1 MNINAEGLPTIITEV
16 PDDHIN
22 NSFDH
27 SVMQQTSQS
36 LQEPE
41 WAFARRQEAWNLFQS
56 TPLPTRSDEG
66 WRRTDVS
73 GLNLSEMEPP
83 ALTALRRP
91 LSQDNQVREQLNSML
106 TKSDNAAGRLIEVD
120 GQPFE
125 EMVSDELIKQ
135 GVIVTDLGTAIR
147 RYESLI
153 RDHFDRTPYEITDR
167 KFTSLAQT
175 FWTGGK
181 FIYVPDNVEVKLPI
195 EMHSSILS
203 GNAVFPRL
211 LVIVGKN
218 SKVALLDEFV
228 SPDAKHQSL
237 SSATT
242 EIFLGEGADVRYVLL
257 NRWGENVYH
266 FHHQRTVLGKDAHLK
281 TLTIGL
287 GSHLTKATIEA
298 FLNAQGSSSDM
309 LGLVFGTGN
318 QHFDHHTV
326 QFHKVGQT
334 LSDLLFKTALDDKA
348 HSVYSGL
355 IRIEKDAQRSN
366 AYQANRNLLLSKDTQ
381 ADSIPN
387 LEIHANDVRC
397 SHGATVA
404 PIDPEYIFYLMS
416 RGIPEVD
423 AKRLVVE
430 GWFEQVLDRA
440 DIPALREL
448 VSEQIAAKIR
458 KQVGG

>member
-147 RYESLI
+147 RYES
-153 RDHFDRTPYEITDR
+153 
-167 KFTSLAQT
+167 
-175 FWTGGK
+175 
-181 FIYVPDNVEVKLPI
+181 
-195 EMHSSILS
+195 
-203 GNAVFPRL
+203 
-211 LVIVGKN
+211 
-218 SKVALLDEFV
+218 
-228 SPDAKHQSL
+228 
-237 SSATT
+237 
-242 EIFLGEGADVRYVLL
+242 
-257 NRWGENVYH
+257 
-266 FHHQRTVLGKDAHLK
+266 
-281 TLTIGL
+281 
-287 GSHLTKATIEA
+287 
-298 FLNAQGSSSDM
+298 
-309 LGLVFGTGN
+309 
-318 QHFDHHTV
+318 
-326 QFHKVGQT
+326 
-334 LSDLLFKTALDDKA
+334 
-348 HSVYSGL
+348 
-355 IRIEKDAQRSN
+355 
-366 AYQANRNLLLSKDTQ
+366 
-381 ADSIPN
+381 
-387 LEIHANDVRC
+387 
-397 SHGATVA
+397 
-404 PIDPEYIFYLMS
+404 
-416 RGIPEVD
+416 
-423 AKRLVVE
+423 
-430 GWFEQVLDRA
+430 
-440 DIPALREL
+440 
-448 VSEQIAAKIR
+448 
-458 KQVGG
+458 